1 MLADDSHPMKVDEC
15 FCCDEYGTIYFC
27 VGAFLRL
34 NKLPDDPRLRL
45 VVIEELLDVFPEVQ
59 ILDERE

>member
-1 MLADDSHPMKVDEC
+1 MKVDEC

-34 NKLPDDPRLRL
+34 NKLPDDPRLKL